1 MPVQFK
7 PKQSATKAAP
17 AHRCNKCNKEAR
29 ALYLEKL
36 KEGLTRTEA
45 AEAIGID
52 RTTIWRYRMAHP
64 TFDKLVSQAERGAV
78 ELVEDA
84 LFQAAT
90 KGQNVKAM
98 EIFLYNRAG
107 DRWTDKRTP
116 SIVNNVN
123 GIQGGS
129 FDDLFSWVSESS
141 RDTSESTRGYILRS
155 QKPDGPGK
163 RNKAGKAG
171 PGQASD
177 VTE

>member
-1 MPVQFK
+1 MPAK
-7 PKQSATKAAP
+7 APKQVR
-17 AHRCNKCNKEAR
+17 RCSKCTKEAR
-29 ALYLEKL
+29 ELYLEKL

-45 AEAIGID
+45 AEAIGLD
-52 RTTIWRYRMAHP
+52 RHTVWRYRMAHP
-64 TFDKLVSQAERGAV
+64 AYDKLVSQAERGAV
-78 ELVEDA
+78 EIIEDA
-84 LFQAAT
+84 LFKSA
-90 KGQNVKAM
+90 KEGNVKAI

-141 RDTSESTRGYILRS
+141 RDTSENARGYILRS

-177 VTE
+177 VPE